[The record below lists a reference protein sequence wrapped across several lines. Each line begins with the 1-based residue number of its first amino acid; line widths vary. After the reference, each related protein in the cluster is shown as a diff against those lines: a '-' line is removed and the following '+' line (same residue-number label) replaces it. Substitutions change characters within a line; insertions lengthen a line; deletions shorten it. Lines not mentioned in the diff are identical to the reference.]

1 MDNDSFARLEQR
13 VADAVRMI
21 TELRQERE
29 TWMRE
34 REELEGSVKELRTR
48 NEDLQR
54 ELDEVRRGSVPREEF
69 EARKGQIERRVQSLL
84 SRFEELD
91 QAGTATG

>member
-29 TWMRE
+29 EWTRE
-34 REELEGSVKELRTR
+34 RAELDGNLQE
-48 NEDLQR
+48 LQR
-54 ELDEVRRGSVPREEF
+54 RNRELQGELDEIRRGSVPREEF

-91 QAGTATG
+91 QAETATG